1 VLRAIPLIQ
10 VGNDGWLSWG
20 DRRVKAALGRSGVT
34 ADKREGDGAT
44 PLGLFPLRRLW
55 YRADRLDRPVT
66 GLDCL
71 PIDPDQGW
79 SDDPADPAYN
89 LPVRLPNQASHERLW
104 RDDAVYDLIVPL
116 GYNDAPA
123 IPGSG
128 SAIFLHVAHP
138 DYRPTEG
145 CIAIARDD
153 LLALLTVC
161 GPATT
166 IRIA

>member
-1 VLRAIPLIQ
+1 M
-10 VGNDGWLSWG
+10 
-20 DRRVKAALGRSGVT
+20 KAALGRGGVT
-34 ADKREGDGAT
+34 ADKREGDGGT
-44 PLGLFPLRRLW
+44 PLGVFPLRALW
-55 YRADRLDRPVT
+55 YRADRLDRPAT
-66 GLDCL
+66 ALTCF

-89 LPVRLPNQASHERLW
+89 RPVRLPYKASHERLW

-123 IPGSG
+123 VPGLG
-128 SAIFLHVAHP
+128 SAIFLHVAHS

-145 CIAIARDD
+145 CVAIARDD
-153 LLALLTVC
+153 LLALLAVC
-161 GPATT
+161 GADTR